1 MDAPLNM
8 MVGITNPS
16 NCRINPPSYDIIM
29 TVRTFGNAQASL
41 ALRSLILPV
50 LLSLADVGLVADL
63 GHALCLCE
71 EFLGL
76 VGISL
81 LDREV
86 EDLAQQEVV
95 EVSPVRLLRGE

>member
-50 LLSLADVGLVADL
+50 LL
-63 GHALCLCE
+63 
-71 EFLGL
+71 
-76 VGISL
+76 
-81 LDREV
+81 
-86 EDLAQQEVV
+86 
-95 EVSPVRLLRGE
+95 